1 MKISFPKIFAWPTPW
16 LWGAIAVL
24 VIINN
29 HRVEG
34 IISALCGIVIA
45 ASVVHMIRS
54 AIEGRREQDAPK
66 KTALGDQNGRL
77 EDIERRLTDTQD
89 VMIALSEK
97 LDRWEEERNKI

>member
-1 MKISFPKIFAWPTPW
+1 MKIPLPKIFAWPTPW

-24 VIINN
+24 IVVNN
-29 HRVEG
+29 HKMVA

-54 AIEGRREQDAPK
+54 VIVGRREQDTPK
-66 KTALGDQNGRL
+66 KIVLDDQNGRL

-97 LDRWEEERNKI
+97 LDRWEEERSKI